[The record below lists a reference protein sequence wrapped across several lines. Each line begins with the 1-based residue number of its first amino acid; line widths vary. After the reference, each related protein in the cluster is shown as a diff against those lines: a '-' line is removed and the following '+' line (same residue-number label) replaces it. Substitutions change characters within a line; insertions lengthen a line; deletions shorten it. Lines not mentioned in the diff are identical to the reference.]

1 MISLLALLREILQ
14 AEGLGLITF
23 CRINGSLAEKNKVP
37 VLDPL

>member
-14 AEGLGLITF
+14 AEGVCLITF
-23 CRINGSLAEKNKVP
+23 CRIKGSLAEKNKAR